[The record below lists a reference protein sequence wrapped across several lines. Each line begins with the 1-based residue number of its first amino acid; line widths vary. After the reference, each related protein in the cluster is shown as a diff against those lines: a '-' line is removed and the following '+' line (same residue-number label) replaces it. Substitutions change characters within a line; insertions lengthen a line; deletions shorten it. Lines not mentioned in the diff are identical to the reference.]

1 MKEINMYKIR
11 GMAVVFVGLVMLTG
25 CQSTGS
31 KELIGTLGGAGLGGL
46 AGSQVGN
53 GDGKLVAVAVGVL
66 GGAFLGKSIGKN
78 LDEVDQMMA
87 AKSQQRALEA
97 GPSNKPM
104 RWKNPDTGNAGAV
117 TPKPA
122 YQDETGQYCREF
134 QQEVTVGGK
143 TEQAYGKACRQPDG
157 SWKIVSS

>member
-1 MKEINMYKIR
+1 MHKAR
-11 GMAVVFVGLVMLTG
+11 GMVIVIAGLVMLTG
-25 CQSTGS
+25 CQNTGS

-46 AGSQVGN
+46 AGSQIGK
-53 GDGKLVAVAVGVL
+53 GDGQLVAVAVGTL
-66 GGAFLGKSIGKN
+66 GGALLGNSIGKN

-87 AKSQQRALEA
+87 AKSQQRALEG

-104 RWKNPDTGNAGAV
+104 RWKNPDTGNAGAI

-122 YQDETGQYCREF
+122 YQNEAGQYCREF

-157 SWKIVSS
+157 SWKIVPS

>member
-1 MKEINMYKIR
+1 MDKIR
-11 GMAVVFVGLVMLTG
+11 GMAVAFVGLVMLSG
-25 CQSTGS
+25 CQNTGS

-46 AGSQVGN
+46 AGAQIGK
-53 GDGKLVAVAVGVL
+53 GDGQLVAVAIGTL
-66 GGAFLGKSIGKN
+66 GGALLGNSIGKN

-87 AKSQQRALEA
+87 VKSQQNALEH

-104 RWKNPDTGNAGAV
+104 RWKNPDTGNSGAI

-122 YQDETGQYCREF
+122 YQTPTGEFCREF
-134 QQEVTVGGK
+134 QQEITVGGK

-157 SWKIVSS
+157 SWKIMPS

>member
-1 MKEINMYKIR
+1 MDKIR
-11 GMAVVFVGLVMLTG
+11 GMAVAFVGLVMLSG
-25 CQSTGS
+25 CQNTGS

-46 AGSQVGN
+46 AGAQIGK
-53 GDGKLVAVAVGVL
+53 GDGQLVAVAIGTL
-66 GGAFLGKSIGKN
+66 GGALLGNSIGKN

-87 AKSQQRALEA
+87 VKSQQNALEH

-104 RWKNPDTGNAGAV
+104 RWKNPDTGNQGAI

-122 YQDETGQYCREF
+122 YQTPTGEFCREF
-134 QQEVTVGGK
+134 QQEITVGGK

-157 SWKIVSS
+157 SWKIMPS